1 MRCSALAKPEL
12 VAAAFRSRGAEELR
26 KEELVQ
32 ELAFSLHLM
41 SPSDAAAA
49 IDTALASG
57 MLTQVGEQLRLVGEA
72 RNNVK
77 TLTTESTVNVPDLF
91 HRIVAVVVEATGETQ
106 REVIRMVNRRQ
117 KENYGI
123 RSETEALLL
132 AADAGV
138 DVTPFLDEVRQKLVQ
153 RVRD

>member
-1 MRCSALAKPEL
+1 MVKPEL
-12 VAAAFRSRGAEELR
+12 IAAAFRSRGAEELR

-57 MLTQVGEQLRLVGEA
+57 MLTQVGEQLQLVGEA

-91 HRIVAVVVEATGETQ
+91 HRIVAAVVEATGETH

-123 RSETEALLL
+123 RPETEALLQ

-138 DVTPFLDEVRQKLVQ
+138 DVSPFLDEVQQKLMQ
-153 RVRD
+153 RART

>member
-1 MRCSALAKPEL
+1 MAKSEL
-12 VAAAFRSRGAEELR
+12 IAAAFRSRGAEELR

-41 SPSDAAAA
+41 SPSDAATVV
-49 IDTALASG
+49 DTALASG
-57 MLTQVGEQLRLVGEA
+57 QLTRVGEQLRLVGGSRSDVETPTS
-72 RNNVK
+72 K
-77 TLTTESTVNVPDLF
+77 STVKVPDLF
-91 HRIVAVVVEATGETQ
+91 HRIVAVVVEATGKTQ

-138 DVTPFLDEVRQKLVQ
+138 DVTPFLDEARQKLVQ

>member
-1 MRCSALAKPEL
+1 MAKPEL
-12 VAAAFRSRGAEELR
+12 IVAAFRSRGAEELR

-57 MLTQVGEQLRLVGEA
+57 MLTQVGEQLQLVGEA
-72 RNNVK
+72 RNNVE

>member
-1 MRCSALAKPEL
+1 MAKPEL
-12 VAAAFRSRGAEELR
+12 IVAAFRSRGAEELR

-41 SPSDAAAA
+41 SPSDAATVV
-49 IDTALASG
+49 DTALASG
-57 MLTQVGEQLRLVGEA
+57 LLAQVGEQLRLAGEV
-72 RNNVK
+72 RSDVK
-77 TLTTESTVNVPDLF
+77 TLTTESSANVPDLF
-91 HRIVAVVVEATGETQ
+91 HRVVAVVVEATGETQ

-123 RSETEALLL
+123 RPETEALLL

-138 DVTPFLDEVRQKLVQ
+138 DVTPFLDEARQKLVQ

>member
-1 MRCSALAKPEL
+1 MAKPEL
-12 VAAAFRSRGAEELR
+12 ITAAFRSRGAEELR

-41 SPSDAAAA
+41 SPSDAAAV

-57 MLTQVGEQLRLVGEA
+57 MLTQVGEHLRLAEEA
-72 RNNVK
+72 RSDVT
-77 TLTTESTVNVPDLF
+77 TLTPESAVNVPDLF
-91 HRIVAVVVEATGETQ
+91 HRIVAVVVDATGETQ

-138 DVTPFLDEVRQKLVQ
+138 DVTPFLDEARQKLVQ
-153 RVRD
+153 RARD

>member
-1 MRCSALAKPEL
+1 MAKPEL
-12 VAAAFRSRGAEELR
+12 IVAAFRSRGAEELP

-57 MLTQVGEQLRLVGEA
+57 MLTQVGEQLQLVGEA

-138 DVTPFLDEVRQKLVQ
+138 DVTPFLDEARQKLVQ

>member
-1 MRCSALAKPEL
+1 MAKPEL
-12 VAAAFRSRGAEELR
+12 VVAAFRSRGAEELR

-41 SPSDAAAA
+41 SPSDAAAV

-57 MLTQVGEQLRLVGEA
+57 MLTQVGEQLQLVGEA

-117 KENYGI
+117 KKNYGI

-138 DVTPFLDEVRQKLVQ
+138 DVTPFLDEARQKLVQ

>member
-1 MRCSALAKPEL
+1 MAKPEL
-12 VAAAFRSRGAEELR
+12 IVAAFRSRGAEELR

-32 ELAFSLHLM
+32 ELAFSLHLL

-138 DVTPFLDEVRQKLVQ
+138 DVTPFLDDVRQKLVQ

>member
-1 MRCSALAKPEL
+1 MAKPEL
-12 VAAAFRSRGAEELR
+12 VAAAFRSRGAEKLR

-41 SPSDAAAA
+41 SPSDAAAV

-57 MLTQVGEQLRLVGEA
+57 MLTQVGEQLQLVGEA

-138 DVTPFLDEVRQKLVQ
+138 DVSPFLDEVRQKLMQ

>member
-1 MRCSALAKPEL
+1 MVKPEL
-12 VAAAFRSRGAEELR
+12 IAAAFRSRGAEELR

-132 AADAGV
+132 AADVGI
-138 DVTPFLDEVRQKLVQ
+138 DVTPFLDEARQKLVQ

>member
-1 MRCSALAKPEL
+1 MAKPEL
-12 VAAAFRSRGAEELR
+12 ITAAFRSRGAEELR

-57 MLTQVGEQLRLVGEA
+57 MLTQVGEQLQLVGEA

-77 TLTTESTVNVPDLF
+77 ILTTESTVNVPDLF

-138 DVTPFLDEVRQKLVQ
+138 DVTPFLDEARQKLVQ

>member
-1 MRCSALAKPEL
+1 MAKPEL
-12 VAAAFRSRGAEELR
+12 ITAAFRSRGAEELR

-41 SPSDAAAA
+41 SPSDAAAV

-57 MLTQVGEQLRLVGEA
+57 MLTQEGEQLRLIREVGSDVETHA
-72 RNNVK
+72 
-77 TLTTESTVNVPDLF
+77 TESVLDVPDLF
-91 HRIVAVVVEATGETQ
+91 HRVVAVVVEATGKTQ
-106 REVIRMVNRRQ
+106 REVIRKVNRRQ

-123 RSETEALLL
+123 RPETEALLL

-138 DVTPFLDEVRQKLVQ
+138 DVTPFLDEARQKLVQ

>member
-1 MRCSALAKPEL
+1 MAKPEL
-12 VAAAFRSRGAEELR
+12 IVAAFRSRGAEELR

-49 IDTALASG
+49 IDTALVSG
-57 MLTQVGEQLRLVGEA
+57 MLTQVGEQLQLVGEA

-91 HRIVAVVVEATGETQ
+91 HRVVAVVVEAIGETQ

-123 RSETEALLL
+123 SPETEALLL

-138 DVTPFLDEVRQKLVQ
+138 DVTPFLDEARQKLVQ
-153 RVRD
+153 RARD

>member
-1 MRCSALAKPEL
+1 MAKPEL
-12 VAAAFRSRGAEELR
+12 IVAAFRSRGAEELR

-77 TLTTESTVNVPDLF
+77 TLTTESTVNVPDLL

-138 DVTPFLDEVRQKLVQ
+138 DVTPFLDEARQKLVQ
-153 RVRD
+153 RARD

>member
-41 SPSDAAAA
+41 LPSDAADA
-49 IDTALASG
+49 IDAALASG
-57 MLTQVGEQLRLVGEA
+57 LLAQTGEQLRLAGEA
-72 RNNVK
+72 GSDVE
-77 TLTTESTVNVPDLF
+77 TPTTESAVDVPDLF
-91 HRIVAVVVEATGETQ
+91 HRVVATVVEATGETQ
-106 REVIRMVNRRQ
+106 REVIRSVNRRQ
-117 KENYGI
+117 KEHYGI
-123 RSETEALLL
+123 RPETEALLL

-138 DVTPFLDEVRQKLVQ
+138 DVAPFLDEARQGLVR
-153 RVRD
+153 RARD

>member
-1 MRCSALAKPEL
+1 MAKPEL
-12 VAAAFRSRGAEELR
+12 IVAAFRSRGAEELR

-41 SPSDAAAA
+41 SPSAAAAA

-57 MLTQVGEQLRLVGEA
+57 MLTQVGEQLQLVGEA

-138 DVTPFLDEVRQKLVQ
+138 DVTPFLDEARQKLVQ

>member
-1 MRCSALAKPEL
+1 MAKPEL
-12 VAAAFRSRGAEELR
+12 IVAAFRSRGAEELR

-41 SPSDAAAA
+41 SPSDAAAV

-57 MLTQVGEQLRLVGEA
+57 MLTQVGEQLQLVGEA

-77 TLTTESTVNVPDLF
+77 TLTTESTVKVPDLF

>member
-1 MRCSALAKPEL
+1 MAKPEL
-12 VAAAFRSRGAEELR
+12 IVAAFRSRGAEELR

-41 SPSDAAAA
+41 SPSDAADV

-57 MLTQVGEQLRLVGEA
+57 LLAQTGEQLRLAGKA
-72 RNNVK
+72 RSDVEIP
-77 TLTTESTVNVPDLF
+77 TTESAVNVPDLF
-91 HRIVAVVVEATGETQ
+91 HRVVAVVVEATGETQ

-123 RSETEALLL
+123 SPETEALLL

-138 DVTPFLDEVRQKLVQ
+138 DVTPFLDEARQRLMQ
-153 RVRD
+153 RARD

>member
-41 SPSDAAAA
+41 SPSDAADA
-49 IDTALASG
+49 ISAGLASG
-57 MLTQVGEQLRLVGEA
+57 LLVQSSERLRLAGET
-72 RNNVK
+72 RSDVE
-77 TLTTESTVNVPDLF
+77 TPTESAIDVPDLF
-91 HRIVAVVVEATGETQ
+91 HRVVAIVVEATGETQ
-106 REVIRMVNRRQ
+106 REVIRRVNRRQ
-117 KENYGI
+117 KEHYGL
-123 RSETEALLL
+123 RPETEALLL

-138 DVTPFLDEVRQKLVQ
+138 DVAPFLDEARQGLVQ
-153 RVRD
+153 RARD

>member
-1 MRCSALAKPEL
+1 M
-12 VAAAFRSRGAEELR
+12 
-26 KEELVQ
+26 Q

-41 SPSDAAAA
+41 SPSDAATA

>member
-1 MRCSALAKPEL
+1 MAKPEL
-12 VAAAFRSRGAEELR
+12 IAAAFRSRGAEELR

-41 SPSDAAAA
+41 SPSDAVAV

-57 MLTQVGEQLRLVGEA
+57 MLTQVGEQLQLVGEA
-72 RNNVK
+72 RNNVE

-138 DVTPFLDEVRQKLVQ
+138 DVTPFLDEARQGLVQ
-153 RVRD
+153 RARD

>member
-1 MRCSALAKPEL
+1 MAKPEL
-12 VAAAFRSRGAEELR
+12 IVAAFRSRGAEELR

-41 SPSDAAAA
+41 SPSDAATVV
-49 IDTALASG
+49 DTALASG
-57 MLTQVGEQLRLVGEA
+57 LLTQVGEQLQLVGEA

-77 TLTTESTVNVPDLF
+77 TLTTESAVNVPDLF

-138 DVTPFLDEVRQKLVQ
+138 DVTPFLDEARQKLVQ

>member
-1 MRCSALAKPEL
+1 MVKPEL
-12 VAAAFRSRGAEELR
+12 IAAAFRSRGAEELR

-57 MLTQVGEQLRLVGEA
+57 MLTQVGEQLQLVGEA

-138 DVTPFLDEVRQKLVQ
+138 DVTPFLDEARQKLVQ

>member
-1 MRCSALAKPEL
+1 MAEPEL
-12 VAAAFRSRGAEELR
+12 VAAAFRSRGAEKLR

-41 SPSDAAAA
+41 SPSDAAAV

-57 MLTQVGEQLRLVGEA
+57 MLTQVGEQLQLVGEA
-72 RNNVK
+72 RNNVE

-106 REVIRMVNRRQ
+106 REVSRMVNRRQ

-138 DVTPFLDEVRQKLVQ
+138 DVTPFLDEARQKLVQ

>member
-1 MRCSALAKPEL
+1 MAKPEL
-12 VAAAFRSRGAEELR
+12 ITAAFRSRGAEELR

-32 ELAFSLHLM
+32 ELAFSLHLL

-57 MLTQVGEQLRLVGEA
+57 MLTQVGEQLQLVGEV

-77 TLTTESTVNVPDLF
+77 TLTTESIVNVPDLF

-132 AADAGV
+132 AADAGRHRS
-138 DVTPFLDEVRQKLVQ
+138 PFATAEWLEPKWLRI
-153 RVRD
+153 

>member
-1 MRCSALAKPEL
+1 MAKPEL
-12 VAAAFRSRGAEELR
+12 IAAAFRSRGAEELR

-41 SPSDAAAA
+41 SPSDATDA

-57 MLTQVGEQLRLVGEA
+57 MLAQVGEYLQLAEEA
-72 RNNVK
+72 SCDVEK
-77 TLTTESTVNVPDLF
+77 LTTESAVNVPDLF
-91 HRIVAVVVEATGETQ
+91 HRIVAAVVEATGKTQ

-123 RSETEALLL
+123 CPETEALLQ

-138 DVTPFLDEVRQKLVQ
+138 DVTPFLDEARQKLVQ
-153 RVRD
+153 RARA

>member
-1 MRCSALAKPEL
+1 MAKPEL

-41 SPSDAAAA
+41 SPSDAVAV

-57 MLTQVGEQLRLVGEA
+57 MLTQVGEQLQLVGEA

-132 AADAGV
+132 AADAGI
-138 DVTPFLDEVRQKLVQ
+138 DVTPFLDEARQKLVQ

>member
-1 MRCSALAKPEL
+1 MAKPEL
-12 VAAAFRSRGAEELR
+12 IVAAFRSRSAEELR

-41 SPSDAAAA
+41 SPSDAAAV

-57 MLTQVGEQLRLVGEA
+57 MLTQVGEQLQLVGEA

-77 TLTTESTVNVPDLF
+77 TFTTESTVNVPDLF

-138 DVTPFLDEVRQKLVQ
+138 DVTPFLDEARQKLVQ

>member
-1 MRCSALAKPEL
+1 MAKPEL
-12 VAAAFRSRGAEELR
+12 ITAAFRSRGAEELR

-41 SPSDAAAA
+41 SPSDAATVV
-49 IDTALASG
+49 DTALASG
-57 MLTQVGEQLRLVGEA
+57 QLARVGEQLRLAGASRSDVETPTPESI
-72 RNNVK
+72 VK
-77 TLTTESTVNVPDLF
+77 VPDLF
-91 HRIVAVVVEATGETQ
+91 HRIVAEVVEATGKTQ

-123 RSETEALLL
+123 CPETEALLQ

-138 DVTPFLDEVRQKLVQ
+138 DVSPFLDEVRQKLMQ
-153 RVRD
+153 RARA

>member
-1 MRCSALAKPEL
+1 MAKPEL
-12 VAAAFRSRGAEELR
+12 ITAAFRSRGAEELR

-57 MLTQVGEQLRLVGEA
+57 MLTQVGEQLQLVGEA
-72 RNNVK
+72 RNNVE

-91 HRIVAVVVEATGETQ
+91 HRIVAMVVEATGETQ

-132 AADAGV
+132 AADVGI
-138 DVTPFLDEVRQKLVQ
+138 DVTPFLDEARQKLVQ